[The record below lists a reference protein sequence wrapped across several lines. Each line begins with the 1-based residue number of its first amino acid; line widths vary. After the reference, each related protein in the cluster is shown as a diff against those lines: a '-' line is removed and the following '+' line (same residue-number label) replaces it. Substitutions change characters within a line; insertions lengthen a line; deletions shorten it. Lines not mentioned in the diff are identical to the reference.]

1 MAAMYNNIA
10 QTLWRLLTY
19 PLHGVG
25 QLLEYLNRSDNQD
38 IQDLSS
44 RDATMASPLSR
55 DQIVIDILHD
65 HAVRQYNRYLETREL
80 EVLQT
85 AIQAARVSAN
95 LIPPLRSHPRRTD
108 ILRTYHKLLCEH
120 LEQTSN
126 RMDMADALLTIDR
139 ALAFLPDDDP
149 YAAEAMNL
157 MVSIYQVRPSQSR
170 QPEDARAEDAHERD
184 GRRTRIL
191 LSVADLFLGYFEKH
205 GLDDDLE
212 QGCQLLRRALER
224 APDDTP
230 RLFFWYGKLGYYLQ
244 NVYDQN
250 QDADL
255 LTESIEICRRGL
267 AVVPDGDGA
276 SRAALLE
283 TQANALQERAKRNSR
298 IEDLDAAIGLSFD
311 AVAVTPDSP
320 KKKKNQY
327 LTNLG
332 CRLEDRFDRLNRV
345 EDLRD
350 AIRVSRSALPTPS
363 GPAPAPADLF
373 TNGIKHNIGV
383 KLLKLYNVDK
393 QDATFGQAFSLLR
406 EAVET
411 MQPPRD
417 APALWLNSLASA
429 YRSRY
434 WRNRER
440 LDYLNTAIDH
450 QAEAME
456 RLARTSPSWPGYAS
470 NMAWLLRERAE
481 RTRNQGDLR
490 EALSFVEDA
499 AASVPKNHV
508 HRCHIMF
515 SLARL
520 YTLARTFDFG
530 GMFEVRSDD
539 VRWNPPWEDRSV
551 PLYLESLDDPL
562 GDPMSRMVAAVQL
575 MAIFRERGEYGR
587 AIGIGEQVLD
597 ILRRTNTRL
606 LSREDQQRL
615 TADFS
620 DVAVETCALS
630 IRAGESPARAL
641 ELLELGR
648 GLILGLLIEDRSDVS
663 GLAATHPE
671 HAARYERLRDVIG
684 RPVDTGVEDVALR
697 QAMVRQRD
705 SQVRELD
712 GLISEIRQL
721 TGQKSFLQGPTAEE
735 VKSLAASGP
744 IVVVNVADERSDAI
758 LVTASSIR
766 LVHLPKLRKGE
777 VQAWLDKKP
786 TRFDTRSEFGKKNR
800 MCREY
805 LAWLW
810 TACAE
815 PILRALHLLDKPP
828 PIEPTRVWWI
838 GAGLGAFL
846 PFHAAGDHR
855 PSSFANAYTYIIS
868 SYTPT
873 TRALAYAQQRASFLR
888 NLPPTTTSTATTT
901 TKPSLLVAL
910 MPTTPPTNN
919 GKRNPPLPTT
929 ATELARITTAFGPSH
944 AVLPLP
950 HPSTETVLA
959 NLPHCEIAHFACH
972 GVSDRSNPSESHLI
986 LQRQPPPPSER
997 DPSPV
1002 AVADLLTVRHLAH
1015 HTSNTGLTTTD
1026 GSTTTTTSSSSS
1038 NRAKIAY
1045 LSACSTAES
1054 RAERLVD
1061 EVLHLASGFQV
1072 AGFPHV
1078 VATMWPAELE
1088 ASVEV
1093 AGRFYKRLAE
1103 AWARV
1108 VVDDG
1113 VVAAV
1118 LREAVMDA
1126 REKWPLQPLR
1136 WAGYVH
1142 FGV

>member
-1 MAAMYNNIA
+1 MAATYIA
-10 QTLWRLLTY
+10 QTLWRLLTSM
-19 PLHGVG
+19 LRGVG
-25 QLLEYLNRSDNQD
+25 QLLAYLNRSNYQD
-38 IQDLSS
+38 MQALSL
-44 RDATMASPLSR
+44 RDATVASQLSR
-55 DQIVIDILHD
+55 DQILIDTLHD
-65 HAVRQYNRYLETREL
+65 HAVRQYNQYLETREL
-80 EVLQT
+80 GTLQT
-85 AIQAARVSAN
+85 AIQVARVSAN

-126 RMDMADALLTIDR
+126 RMDLADALLTIDR
-139 ALAFLPDDDP
+139 ALDFLPDDDP
-149 YAAEAMNL
+149 YATEAMAL

-170 QPEDARAEDAHERD
+170 QPEDAQPEDPHKRD
-184 GRRTRIL
+184 RRRTQIL
-191 LSVADLFLGYFEKH
+191 FSVADLFLGYFEEH
-205 GLDDDLE
+205 RLDDDLE

-230 RLFFWYGKLGYYLQ
+230 RLFFWRGKLGHYLQ

-250 QDADL
+250 QDVDL

-267 AVVPDGDGA
+267 VVVPDGDGA

-283 TQANALQERAKRNSR
+283 TQANALQNRAKRNNS
-298 IEDLDAAIGLSFD
+298 IEDLDAAVSLSFD
-311 AVAVTPDSP
+311 AVAVPDSP
-320 KKKKNQY
+320 KKSQH

-345 EDLRD
+345 DDLRD

-363 GPAPAPADLF
+363 RRANLL

-383 KLLKLYNVDK
+383 KLLKLYNIDK
-393 QDATFGQAFSLLR
+393 QDATFDEGFSLLC

-411 MQPPRD
+411 MQPPGD
-417 APALWLNSLASA
+417 VPALWLNSLASA

-434 WRNRER
+434 WRNREN
-440 LDYLNTAIDH
+440 LDSLNTAIDH
-450 QAEAME
+450 QTEAIE
-456 RLARTSPSWPGYAS
+456 RLPRNRPNWPGYAS

-481 RTRNQGDLR
+481 RTRNKDDLQN
-490 EALSFVEDA
+490 ALSFVQDA

-508 HRCHIMF
+508 HRSHIMF

-520 YTLARTFDFG
+520 YMLAHTFGFG
-530 GMFEVRSDD
+530 GMFEARIDG
-539 VRWNPPWEDRSV
+539 VRWNPPWEDKSI
-551 PLYLESLDDPL
+551 PMYLESLDDAL
-562 GDPMSRMVAAVQL
+562 GDPTSRMVAAVQL
-575 MAIFRERGEYGR
+575 MAIFRDRGEYAR
-587 AIGIGEQVLD
+587 AIEIGEQVLD

-606 LSREDQQRL
+606 LGRDDQQRL

-620 DVAVETCALS
+620 DIAVETCALS
-630 IRAGESPARAL
+630 IQAGERPDQAL

-663 GLAATHPE
+663 GLAATHLE
-671 HAARYERLRDVIG
+671 LAARFERLRDAIS
-684 RPVDTGVEDVALR
+684 RPVDTGVDVALR

-705 SQVRELD
+705 NQVRELD

-721 TGQKSFLQGPTAEE
+721 TGHENFLKGPTAEE
-735 VKSLAASGP
+735 VKSLAARGP
-744 IVVVNVADERSDAI
+744 IVVVNVADKRSDAI
-758 LVTASSIR
+758 LVTASSIKS
-766 LVHLPKLRKGE
+766 VHLPELRKRE

-786 TRFDTRSEFGKKNR
+786 TRFKKRSEFGDKNAI
-800 MCREY
+800 CREY

-810 TACAE
+810 TACVE
-815 PILRALHLLDKPP
+815 PILRHLHLLDKPT
-828 PIEPTRVWWI
+828 PIKPTRVWWI
-838 GAGLGAFL
+838 GAGLGVFL

-855 PSSFANAYTYIIS
+855 PSSVANAYTYIIS

-888 NLPPTTTSTATTT
+888 NLASTTTTTITT

-919 GKRNPPLPTT
+919 KRNPPLRTT
-929 ATELARITTAFGPSH
+929 TTELTSITTAFAPSH
-944 AVLPLP
+944 TVLPLQ
-950 HPSTETVLA
+950 HPSTQTILA

-972 GVSDRSNPSESHLI
+972 GVSDPSNPSESHLI
-986 LQRQPPPPSER
+986 LQHQPPPSEQN
-997 DPSPV
+997 PSPV

-1015 HTSNTGLTTTD
+1015 HTTSIPTD
-1026 GSTTTTTSSSSS
+1026 GSTS
-1038 NRAKIAY
+1038 RAKIAY

-1078 VATMWPAELE
+1078 VATMWPAEEE
-1088 ASVEV
+1088 ASVKV
-1093 AGRFYKRLAE
+1093 AGEFYKRLAE
-1103 AWARV
+1103 AWPRAGGE
-1108 VVDDG
+1108 VDDG

-1118 LREAVMDA
+1118 LREAVMDG

-1136 WAGYVH
+1136 WAGYCNCREED
-1142 FGV
+1142 FIEDT